1 MRSQILRLNKKPYPA
16 YKSLKRKF
24 DFDRFQLKIDY
35 VQGDPFAA
43 PSRIILSVPKFEFS
57 EKVQEN
63 WSPENRVPLCDF
75 FGRRM
80 AKLISDL
87 KKFDMGSGKSGVIR
101 IDQGGQYI
109 LDRASC
115 QLDTQWLYFNM
126 EIGLPAYGRRIAG
139 EHCVTLLCEQIP
151 LLLNQ
156 VLATE
161 THDENNLVQH
171 IYCYLN
177 DLAIRE
183 ELKSLGAIAF
193 IADGSIL
200 PRESGDS
207 QKPMTENAI
216 PFKSPEELR
225 QTITLPYEYAGK
237 TQITGMLLPQG
248 IHLITGGGYHGKSTL
263 LQAIS
268 NGVYCNIPGDGR
280 ELVIC
285 DDTATHIKA
294 EEGRS
299 VCGVDIRCLISNLP
313 GNKASDYFYS
323 KDASGSTSQ
332 AASIVE
338 AMESGST
345 VLLMDEDT
353 SATNLL
359 IRDARMQSLVEKK
372 WEPIT
377 PLIDR
382 IQQFYQKF
390 GISTILIIGGCG
402 DYLEIADLVL
412 KMEEYQIKNV
422 TEKAQQIVKKYE
434 NRRIIEDL
442 APLNQLNRRQIQ
454 HESIDPSRGKY
465 NVKVDSTGI
474 KILKFGN
481 HEVDLR
487 GLEQITDPSQLRA
500 AALALLWIKNK
511 AGNSK
516 LDLQGI
522 LVELK
527 SCLKNNGLKVV
538 WGNDTHPG
546 DLALPRVIEIAAI
559 LNRLRSLK
567 LVQ

>member
-1 MRSQILRLNKKPYPA
+1 MKSQILSLNKKPYPA
-16 YKSLKRKF
+16 YKSLKKKF
-24 DFDRFQLKIDY
+24 DFDQFQLKVVY

-43 PSRIILSVPKFEFS
+43 PSKITLTVPKIQFS
-57 EKVQEN
+57 TRVQKLWCTQN
-63 WSPENRVPLCDF
+63 GVPLCDF

-80 AKLISDL
+80 AKKISDL
-87 KKFDMGSGKSGVIR
+87 KTFDMGSGKSGVIR
-101 IDQGGQYI
+101 IDQGGQHI

-115 QLDTQWLYFNM
+115 QLDTKWLHFNM
-126 EIGLPAYGRRIAG
+126 EVGLPAFGRRIAA
-139 EHCVTLLCEQIP
+139 EHCVTLLCKQIP

-156 VLATE
+156 AIT
-161 THDENNLVQH
+161 TNSDDENDLIQH
-171 IYCYLN
+171 IHCYLN
-177 DLAIRE
+177 DLALRE
-183 ELKSLGAIAF
+183 ILRSLGAIVF
-193 IADGSIL
+193 IANGSIL

-207 QKPMTENAI
+207 HKPMTENVV
-216 PFKSPEELR
+216 PFKSPKELSK
-225 QTITLPYEYAGK
+225 TITLPYEYAGQ
-237 TQITGMLLPQG
+237 TEITGMLLPRG
-248 IHLITGGGYHGKSTL
+248 IHLITGGGYHGKSTV

-285 DDTATHIKA
+285 DDSAAHIKA

-299 VCGVDIRCLISNLP
+299 VCGVDIRSLISNLP

-338 AMESGST
+338 SIESGST

-359 IRDARMQSLVEKK
+359 IRDARMQALVEKK

-382 IQQFYQKF
+382 IKQFQEKL

-412 KMEEYQIKNV
+412 KMEGYQIKNV
-422 TEKAQQIVKKYE
+422 TEKAKQIVEKYD
-434 NRRIIEDL
+434 NRRISENTS
-442 APLNQLNRRQIQ
+442 PLQRLNRRQIQ
-454 HESIDPSRGKY
+454 AKSIDPSRGRFE
-465 NVKVDSTGI
+465 I
-474 KILKFGN
+474 KIDLTGTKLLKFGN
-481 HEVDLR
+481 YEIDLR

-500 AALALLWIKNK
+500 AAFTLLWIKNK
-511 AGNSK
+511 AENSK
-516 LDLQGI
+516 LDFQDI

-527 SCLKNNGLKVV
+527 SCLEDNGLKVV
-538 WGNDTHPG
+538 WGNETHPG
-546 DLALPRVIEIAAI
+546 DLALPRVIEVAAI

-567 LVQ
+567 LDQ